1 MRLVAI
7 FVLTF
12 LLSAD
17 TTAGTTAGT
26 TDDTTSREEFD
37 KAKCAAVKKKIRHIR
52 SRMRAGYTRAQ
63 GERLERQLRKL
74 RKDRRSKCR

>member
-17 TTAGTTAGT
+17 TTAGT